1 MNVKLFGYSI
11 SLNVIILIAILYLI
25 MVVNAITCSCN
36 EGFKRSSRRRS
47 KFKFRK
53 PSLSD
58 MDDLETQDFSR
69 SLNSLRKKMKFKRK

>member
-36 EGFKRSSRRRS
+36 EGFKRSSRKRS
-47 KFKFRK
+47 KFIK

-58 MDDLETQDFSR
+58 TDDLETQDFSR
-69 SLNSLRKKMKFKRK
+69 SLNSIKKKMKFKKN